1 MLKKSLAAALICLFA
16 SAAHADIV
24 VDPGTGASDLP
35 FTFTGIPDAA
45 QYTPVIIIANT
56 PGNRIFITVGSDA
69 TVDFSVRDAF
79 VPGDAFAV
87 ELDSVRLSP
96 TSGNLGSDTRGS
108 DATSY
113 FTAYFDN
120 LFLSAGSHTFSLFL
134 TDACCT
140 IGSAYASIS
149 AATPVPPADVPE
161 PGSFALMGLGLA
173 GFGAIRRTF
182 RQTQS
187 A

>member
-1 MLKKSLAAALICLFA
+1 MLKKNLVAALICLFA

-24 VDPGTGASDLP
+24 VDPSTGAKDLM
-35 FTFTGIPDAA
+35 FTFTGVPDAS
-45 QYTPVIIIANT
+45 QYTPVIIIDNT
-56 PGNRIFITVGSDA
+56 PGNNIFITVGNDS
-69 TVDFSVRDAF
+69 TVNFSVRDAF

-87 ELDSVRLSP
+87 ELDSVRLTPS
-96 TSGNLGSDTRGS
+96 SGNLGSDTRGS
-108 DATSY
+108 EATSY
-113 FTAYFDN
+113 YTAFFDN
-120 LFLSAGSHTFSLFL
+120 LFLSAGTHTFSLFV

-140 IGSAYASIS
+140 TGSAFASIS

-173 GFGAIRRTF
+173 GCGAIRRIV
-182 RQTQS
+182 RR

>member
-1 MLKKSLAAALICLFA
+1 MLKKKFAAALICLFA
-16 SAAHADIV
+16 SAAHADVV
-24 VDPGTGASDLP
+24 VDPGTGATDLS
-35 FTFTGIPDAA
+35 FTFAGTPDAS
-45 QYTPVIIIANT
+45 QYTPVILIDQT
-56 PGNRIFITVGSDA
+56 PGNNIFVTVGNDS
-69 TVDFSVRDAF
+69 TVNFSVRDAF
-79 VPGDAFAV
+79 APGDAFAV
-87 ELDSVRLSP
+87 ELDSVRLTPS
-96 TSGNLGSDTRGS
+96 SGNLGSDTRGS
-108 DATSY
+108 EATSY

-134 TDACCT
+134 TDTCC
-140 IGSAYASIS
+140 ISGSAFASIS

-182 RQTQS
+182 RPTRS